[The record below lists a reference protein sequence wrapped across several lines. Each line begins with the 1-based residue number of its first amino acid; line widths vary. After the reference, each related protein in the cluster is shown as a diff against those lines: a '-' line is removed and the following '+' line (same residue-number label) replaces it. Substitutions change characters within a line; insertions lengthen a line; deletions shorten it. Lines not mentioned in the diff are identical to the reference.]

1 MTSVRS
7 SEVPNPRAQLLRL
20 LVPSDCSGCGYGAV
34 VLVSAEHRQAP
45 YCSLCTVA
53 MVMSW
58 PEAFY
63 RVQHPTVVTAWWS
76 ASRSDQEG
84 RLFEQLHRV
93 IEHITQRE
101 AGEHS

>member
-7 SEVPNPRAQLLRL
+7 SESPTPRAQLLRL

-63 RVQHPTVVTAWWS
+63 RVEH
-76 ASRSDQEG
+76 
-84 RLFEQLHRV
+84 LHRV